1 MRAAVLHNY
10 GQPMKV
16 EEVEIDDP
24 KPTEQPSKQYQA
36 PSGEKVQI
44 SQPELTDR
52 QIILSTPLFF
62 ISS

>member
-24 KPTEQPSKQYQA
+24 KPTEVKVKIA
-36 PSGEKVQI
+36 ASGVCH
-44 SQPELTDR
+44 SDYAF
-52 QIILSTPLFF
+52 ILGEN
-62 ISS
+62 IGKEACQ